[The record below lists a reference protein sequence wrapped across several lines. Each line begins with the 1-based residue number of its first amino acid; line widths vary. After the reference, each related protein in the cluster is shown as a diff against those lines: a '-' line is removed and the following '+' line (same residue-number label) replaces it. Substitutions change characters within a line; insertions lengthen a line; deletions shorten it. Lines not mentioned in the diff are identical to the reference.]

1 MSESSGL
8 TAYAELADVLE
19 ALPLLVREA
28 RRARELSIRSAG
40 AQMGVDPTT
49 VHRIEQGEV
58 ATNIKIA
65 VRALRWLG
73 AP

>member
-40 AQMGVDPTT
+40 EQIGMDASTLW
-49 VHRIEQGEV
+49 RIEQGASANTVTV
-58 ATNIKIA
+58 AK
-65 VRALRWLG
+65 VLRWLG